1 MAENRLTIDIEAVMP
16 AILKGGG
23 KIGYLKDSFLD
34 ALYHHRKQIL
44 EYFDARAG
52 KDYREAK
59 AILRGITEKKRKVDI
74 CDGIYEKETRIAN
87 G

>member
-16 AILKGGG
+16 DILKEG

-44 EYFDARAG
+44 EHFDARAE
-52 KDYREAK
+52 KDYRAAK
-59 AILRGITEKKRKVDI
+59 TTYWEITEKKRKIDI
-74 CDGIYEKETRIAN
+74 CDGIYEKETSIPN